1 MNTSIRLKY
10 KNKLKKQNKNDKNDK
25 NDKVK
30 QNYI

>member
-25 NDKVK
+25 VK